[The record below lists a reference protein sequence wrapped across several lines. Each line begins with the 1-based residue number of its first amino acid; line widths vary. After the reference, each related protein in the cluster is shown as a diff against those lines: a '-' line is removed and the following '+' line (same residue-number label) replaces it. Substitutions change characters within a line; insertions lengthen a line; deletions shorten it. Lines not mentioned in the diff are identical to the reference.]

1 MTNDVR
7 LNQWKPKIS
16 WKPTKNLGS
25 VCTKIFFIP
34 LSTKLF
40 RVICRSC
47 NYFYHLPSHQYLLF
61 CLFASVSRWKNHC
74 FKVQVHERK
83 GHLKLPCSL
92 TRQGKNCEC
101 IQHTRSS
108 LVVGGPLK
116 ADYLRI
122 IVATGGPL
130 ENRDRVPVHYSSCCW
145 RALWRQCTCTLQLL
159 LGNPSK
165 VEYLLLICFGVACI
179 IRVNDKFFTK
189 MKKSHEW
196 NTSRGPGTSDSLAS
210 P

>member
-1 MTNDVR
+1 MADFNKDYTRILIFCQNKMNFTTLKQMTNDVR

-92 TRQGKNCEC
+92 TR
-101 IQHTRSS
+101 
-108 LVVGGPLK
+108 
-116 ADYLRI
+116 
-122 IVATGGPL
+122 
-130 ENRDRVPVHYSSCCW
+130 
-145 RALWRQCTCTLQLL
+145 
-159 LGNPSK
+159 
-165 VEYLLLICFGVACI
+165 
-179 IRVNDKFFTK
+179 
-189 MKKSHEW
+189 
-196 NTSRGPGTSDSLAS
+196 
-210 P
+210 